1 MADNTYLGVLDRML
15 AKVADKYDK
24 RESSIIYNA
33 LAPAAMELSNV
44 YLELDQIEREGF
56 ADTADLYYLKRR
68 AAERGLTAKQASAAI
83 LKCRF
88 DKEIDKGTHFTGIN
102 TTLNYTVYEYIES
115 KEESGTTYY
124 YYRCVCDDTGEQG
137 NSYLGDIIPLDSD
150 ITGLGTAELTEILVH
165 GEDEEDAEDFRQ
177 RYFDSIENQSFGGNV
192 QAYKTT
198 VTDIDGVGGCKVYPA
213 WNGGGGT
220 VKIVI
225 TDSSNNKPSEELV
238 AEVKDTLDPEKQ
250 TGKGAGLAPIG
261 HKVTVAGADI
271 DYIKIVPKV
280 QYQTGYTEI
289 DVKDAYNQSI
299 DGYLAELNADWQDSE
314 RIVVRRS
321 HLMSRLTAVEGILDV
336 TDLTIN
342 GEAKNYEANADNI
355 VLREVS

>member
-88 DKEIDKGTHFTGIN
+88 DKEIDKGTRFTGIN
-102 TTLNYTVYEYIES
+102 TTLNYTVYDEIES
-115 KEESGTTYY
+115 KDENGTTYY
-124 YYRCVCDDTGEQG
+124 YYRCACDDTGEQG

-213 WNGGGGT
+213 WDGGGT

-225 TDSSNNKPSEELV
+225 TDSTNNKPSDELIS
-238 AEVKDTLDPEKQ
+238 EVQEALDPTDK
-250 TGKGAGLAPIG
+250 TGEGVGLAPIG
-261 HKVTVAGADI
+261 HKVTVLGADI
-271 DYIKIVPKV
+271 DYITVASEIKF
-280 QYQTGYTEI
+280 QEGY
-289 DVKDAYNQSI
+289 DWDGVKTAYNQSI
-299 DGYLAELNADWQDSE
+299 DDYLAELNADWQNTDT
-314 RIVVRRS
+314 IVVRRS
-321 HLMSRLTAVEGILDV
+321 WLISRLTAVEGILDV

-342 GEAKNYEANADNI
+342 GEATNYEAKADNI